1 MGDETKKNINLTVSD
16 LKIFKNQFN
25 KYIGT
30 REMTTSCNPIDFQ
43 INLVSNGIVPIPDF
57 YAKVEL
63 PKKKVDYHE
72 TD

>member
-1 MGDETKKNINLTVSD
+1 
-16 LKIFKNQFN
+16 
-25 KYIGT
+25 
-30 REMTTSCNPIDFQ
+30 MTTSCNPINFQ